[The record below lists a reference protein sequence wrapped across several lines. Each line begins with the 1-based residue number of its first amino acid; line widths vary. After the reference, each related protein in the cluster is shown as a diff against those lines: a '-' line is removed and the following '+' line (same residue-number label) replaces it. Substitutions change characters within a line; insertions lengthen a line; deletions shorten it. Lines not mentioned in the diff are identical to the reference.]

1 MAVVDA
7 DIISAVEAAYL
18 GTALR
23 LAALAST
30 VAYIVQYATKY
41 DIIRFDLR

>member
-7 DIISAVEAAYL
+7 DIISAVKTAYL
-18 GTALR
+18 GAELR

-30 VAYIVQYATKY
+30 VAHIVQYATKY